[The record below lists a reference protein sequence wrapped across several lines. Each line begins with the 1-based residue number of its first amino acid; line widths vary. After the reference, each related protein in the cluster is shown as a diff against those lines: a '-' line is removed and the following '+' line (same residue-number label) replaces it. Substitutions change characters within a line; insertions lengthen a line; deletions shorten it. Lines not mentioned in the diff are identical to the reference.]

1 MINRKIILYLDIEG
15 GFGGSSKSLYQLI
28 SSINKNK
35 FKPIVYC
42 KKNGPIVKKYN
53 EDKIACFVEPQI
65 ASFIPLKKIISLVV
79 KLQPSKLATRVRF
92 PSPAPKLYRSVAQ
105 LVEHRSPKPGAGGS
119 SPSTPAMID
128 YFFFLEYVEE
138 LMKILN
144 IINFVKEVKQ
154 EGKKIV
160 WPTRKETLI
169 TTAMVLLM
177 VVVFSIFFLLVDN
190 IIAWFI
196 KTLMGL

>member
-1 MINRKIILYLDIEG
+1 M
-15 GFGGSSKSLYQLI
+15 
-28 SSINKNK
+28 
-35 FKPIVYC
+35 
-42 KKNGPIVKKYN
+42 
-53 EDKIACFVEPQI
+53 
-65 ASFIPLKKIISLVV
+65 V
-79 KLQPSKLATRVRF
+79 KLQPSKLAMRVRF
-92 PSPAPKLYRSVAQ
+92 PSPAPNVIRSVAQ
-105 LVEHRSPKPGAGGS
+105 LVEHRSPKPGAVGS

-128 YFFFLEYVEE
+128 CLFFLEYVEE
-138 LMKILN
+138 LMKITN
-144 IINFVKEVKQ
+144 IINFVKEVKK